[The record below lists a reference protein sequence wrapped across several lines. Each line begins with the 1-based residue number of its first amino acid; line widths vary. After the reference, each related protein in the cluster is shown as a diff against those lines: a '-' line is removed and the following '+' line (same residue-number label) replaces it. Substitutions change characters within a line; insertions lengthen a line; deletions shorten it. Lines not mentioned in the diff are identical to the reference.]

1 MPEEKSHVEKVDK
14 ENKPTPPIQET
25 SSQTKHSIILN
36 GEKIEYTV
44 MTGTIILKEEDVEE
58 GEKQKASIFFIAYT
72 KDADLTN
79 RPVTFSFNGGPGSS
93 SVWLHLGLVGP
104 KRVLM
109 DDEGKPIGPPYQLI
123 ENDFSLFDKTDLVFI
138 DPVSTGYSRTVPKEK
153 PDQFHSVKRDI
164 ESVGEFIRVWTTRNK
179 RWPSPKFLIGE
190 SYGTTRAA
198 GLAGFLHKRH
208 GMYLNGI
215 MFISPILNFITARF
229 DEGNDM
235 PFILFL
241 PTYTATAWYHNKL
254 SGDLQS
260 GDLEIAVQEARDF
273 AMGAYSLALMKG
285 NDLKEDEQEKI
296 IVKLSRLTGLSKTYI
311 ECTNLRINIH
321 RFCKELLRDQG
332 VTIGRLDSRYKGFD
346 QDSVGETNEIDPS
359 YAATLGPYTATMYD
373 YLRRELEYETDLPYE
388 ILKSLYET
396 WKYENYQNHY
406 VNTAQDLRHGFQYH
420 PDLNIMVC
428 IGYFDLATPLLASEY
443 TFKHIPLPKTQQE
456 NITTTYYKAGHM
468 MYLHKPSLQQLSK
481 DLHSFIEAS
490 C

>member
-1 MPEEKSHVEKVDK
+1 MPEGKKPIENNNK
-14 ENKPTPPIQET
+14 ENATLLPVQET
-25 SSQTKHSIILN
+25 TSQTKHTIILN
-36 GEKIEYTV
+36 DGKINYTV
-44 MTGTIILKEEDVEE
+44 TTGTIILKDEDVEE
-58 GEKQKASIFFIAYT
+58 GEKQKASIFYIAYT
-72 KDADLTN
+72 KETDKTS

-123 ENDFSLFDKTDLVFI
+123 DNDFSLFDKTDLVFI

-153 PDQFHSVKRDI
+153 PSQYHSVKRDI
-164 ESVGEFIRVWTTRNK
+164 ESVGEFIRIWTTRNK
-179 RWPSPKFLIGE
+179 RWTSPKFIIGE

-198 GLAGFLHKRH
+198 GLAGFLHNRH

-229 DEGNDM
+229 DEGNDL

-254 SGDLQS
+254 SEDLQN
-260 GDLEIAVQEARDF
+260 GDLEIAVQEAREF
-273 AMGAYSLALMKG
+273 ALDEYALALMKG
-285 NDLKEDEQEKI
+285 NDLQGEEREN
-296 IVKLSRLTGLSKTYI
+296 IVNKLARLTGLSKVYL
-311 ECTNLRINIH
+311 EGTNLRINIH
-321 RFCKELLRDQG
+321 RFCKELLRDQA

-346 QDSVGETNEIDPS
+346 LDSVGEKNEIDPS

-388 ILKSLYET
+388 ILKSLYES
-396 WKYENYQNHY
+396 WKFENYQNQY
-406 VNTAQDLRHGFQYH
+406 VNTAKDLRHGFQLH
-420 PDLNIMVC
+420 PDLKVIVC

-443 TFKHIPLPKTQQE
+443 TFNHIPLPETQQDK
-456 NITTTYYKAGHM
+456 IRTTYYKAGHM
-468 MYLHKPSLQQLSK
+468 MYLHKPSLQQLSE
-481 DLHSFIEAS
+481 DLHRFIEES